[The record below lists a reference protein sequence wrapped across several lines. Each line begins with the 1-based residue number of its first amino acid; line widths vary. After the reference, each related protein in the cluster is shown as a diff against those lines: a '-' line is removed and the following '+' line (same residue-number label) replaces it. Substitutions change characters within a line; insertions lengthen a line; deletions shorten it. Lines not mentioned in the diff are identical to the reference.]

1 MVRAV
6 PSGLLGCEQR
16 HNLSDTR
23 PVTDTTDETR
33 IDGPPGRW
41 VRAGRLTRWLLGALS
56 LVAGLT
62 WILFTVH
69 GPTALLDLAVGLVL
83 AAAGLVLLMPHRI
96 RLPRVVTTIVM
107 TMTAIAGTAA
117 GLAASTERTCCA
129 YAYVLDRGFPITWA
143 QRAGVG
149 PDPAS
154 AERLAGSANWTVD
167 LVSLAAN
174 LLLWAYAGMLI
185 VVIGVLAR
193 RRRA

>member
-1 MVRAV
+1 M
-6 PSGLLGCEQR
+6 
-16 HNLSDTR
+16 
-23 PVTDTTDETR
+23 TDTTDETT
-33 IDGPPGRW
+33 IDEPTGRW
-41 VRAGRLTRWLLGALS
+41 ARAGRLARWLLGAFS

-62 WILFTVH
+62 WILFTMH
-69 GPTALLDLAVGLVL
+69 GPTAVLDLCVGLVL
-83 AAAGLVLLMPHRI
+83 AGAGLVLLMPHRI
-96 RLPRVVTTIVM
+96 RLPRLVTTIVM
-107 TMTAIAGTAA
+107 AMVAIAGTAA
-117 GLAASTERTCCA
+117 GLASSTERTCCA
-129 YAYVLDRGFPITWA
+129 YAYVLDRGFPFTWV

-185 VVIGVLAR
+185 VVIAVLAR